1 MRILPFIRLALLC
14 LASAAPLAAAN
25 PLAPPDV
32 LTIMAKVAE
41 KNEERAAAIHGYT
54 GRRIY
59 HLLYRGF
66 PSDKEAE
73 MVVNASYEQAA
84 GKQFHIVSQHG
95 SKFIQD
101 KVFKR
106 LLVSEQEAT
115 QRGNRED
122 TALTPRNY
130 DFTLL
135 GEEDAEGV
143 HRYVV
148 AVSPHTNNKF
158 LYRGTI
164 WIDAG
169 DYAVA
174 RIEAEPAKNPSFWTS
189 KSRVLHVYR
198 KVGDFWL
205 PVENRSTSHIRLG
218 GQATLTIQYLDY
230 ELSEGSPP
238 APRVRAAHP
247 VPVVDGQN

>member
-1 MRILPFIRLALLC
+1 MAFAVPVTA
-14 LASAAPLAAAN
+14 ASEPAQ
-25 PLAPPDV
+25 PDV

-41 KNEERAAAIHGYT
+41 KNEERAAAIQGYT

-66 PSDKEAE
+66 PGDKEAE
-73 MVVNASYEQAA
+73 MVVSARYEPPA
-84 GKQFHIVSQHG
+84 GKQFHIVSQQG

-101 KVFKR
+101 KVFQR
-106 LLVSEQEAT
+106 LLASEQEAT
-115 QRGNRED
+115 ERGNREE

-135 GEEDAEGV
+135 GEEDAEGS

-148 AVSPHTNNKF
+148 AVSPRTNNKF
-158 LYRGTI
+158 LYRGTV
-164 WIDAG
+164 WIDAE

-174 RIEAEPAKNPSFWTS
+174 RIEAEPARNPSFWTS

-205 PVENRSTSHIRLG
+205 PAENRSTSHIRLG

-230 ELSEGSPP
+230 ELTDGSPP
-238 APRVRAAHP
+238 VPRVHAAHA
-247 VPVVDGQN
+247 VPAVDGQN